1 MKIMLQQSENH
12 RPGYMQ
18 ETQHQVSK
26 ESGQGNTEV
35 GRPQGN
41 LILMMELK
49 SDYYFNYIF
58 FPF

>member
-1 MKIMLQQSENH
+1 MLQWRENH

-18 ETQHQVSK
+18 ETQHPESK
-26 ESGQGNTEV
+26 ESGQGDTEV
-35 GRPQGN
+35 GGPHGN